1 MAAVALALAASLAW
15 GASDFLAGI
24 KSRSVAVLSVLV
36 VSQAAGLILVLV
48 AAIAW
53 GGALP
58 DAHFAGWAVAAGAAE
73 LIGFAALYRGLAVG
87 AMSVVAPISA
97 TAALVPLIVGLAAG
111 ERTGTLQSAGLGLA
125 LAGIALASL
134 ERSAD
139 PARAWRATAGLG
151 LALLAALGFGAF
163 FVGMDRA
170 SDGGV
175 LWAVALNR
183 CTSLSILVLF
193 AAAMRRR
200 VGVARADAPAVLGVG
215 ILDIAANVL
224 FAAALTLGLSGM
236 VAVLGSTYPITTVL
250 LARVLLQD
258 RIARRQ
264 ELGVGGALVGVA
276 LVTVAA

>member
-1 MAAVALALAASLAW
+1 VAAVALALAASLAW
-15 GASDFLAGI
+15 GSSDFLAGI
-24 KSRSVAVLSVLV
+24 KSRNVAVLSVLV
-36 VSQAAGLILVLV
+36 VSQGAGLVLV
-48 AAIAW
+48 LAAASVW

-58 DAHFAGWAVAAGAAE
+58 DANFALWAVAAGAAE

-111 ERTGTLQSAGLGLA
+111 ERTGTLQSAGIGLA
-125 LAGIALASL
+125 LAGIALASI
-134 ERSAD
+134 ERSAGGA
-139 PARAWRATAGLG
+139 PVWRTTAGLG

-170 SDGGV
+170 SDGGI

-183 CTSLSILVLF
+183 CASLTLLVLF
-193 AAAMRRR
+193 AAATRRR
-200 VGVARADAPAVLGVG
+200 VGVAGADRLAVIGVG
-215 ILDIAANVL
+215 TLDIAANVL
-224 FAAALTLGLSGM
+224 FAAALTFGLTGM
-236 VAVLGSTYPITTVL
+236 VAVLGSMYPVTTVL
-250 LARVLLQD
+250 LARVVLKD

-276 LVTVAA
+276 LVTVAS